1 MAVDSALKTRFPP
14 APTGFLHVGGART
27 ALFNWLI
34 ARGSGGQFI
43 LRIEDTDQARNVPQG
58 TEKIIR
64 DLKWLG
70 LDWDEGPDVGGPN
83 GPYLQSQRLD
93 IYAEHVQKLLEAG
106 WAYHAFETPE
116 ELDALRKQARP
127 EPDMHD
133 PAMVPERNPD
143 PGEGIV
149 AQERAD
155 MLKDALATLPPEQA
169 EILQMSYF
177 EDLSQSQIAE
187 QTGLPLGTV
196 KSRMRLALQALRS
209 QINGNPFTN
218 GGQQP

>member
-1 MAVDSALKTRFPP
+1 VALDSTLKTRFPP

-34 ARGSGGQFI
+34 ARGAGGKFI
-43 LRIEDTDQARNVPQG
+43 LRIEDTDQARNVPEG

-116 ELDALRKQARP
+116 KLDALRKQAQAQKRTF
-127 EPDMHD
+127 
-133 PAMVPERNPD
+133 RYLRPD
-143 PGEGIV
+143 PLPTT
-149 AQERAD
+149 AD
-155 MLKDALATLPPEQA
+155 AEQA
-169 EILQMSYF
+169 RA
-177 EDLSQSQIAE
+177 AE
-187 QTGLPLGTV
+187 LESGSGEE
-196 KSRMRLALQALRS
+196 
-209 QINGNPFTN
+209 
-218 GGQQP
+218 